1 MDGGQDGLLSI
12 GRFAKRARLSVH
24 RLRRYHD
31 AGLLEAALVDEDSG
45 YRYYSPAQAERAEVI
60 ALLRSLDVPLAE
72 VQVLLRD
79 PSEPTVRRLLAG
91 HRVRL
96 EERLAEARERLRLL
110 DRLAAQESI
119 TVRSVEM
126 SREDVEVR
134 VESVRTHLPGDRHVL
149 LLREPGGERLL
160 SLWIGPA
167 EAAAI
172 QSQLD
177 GIALTRPITYD
188 LLLGALERAGGRV
201 ESVAVTH
208 LTDETFYAR
217 VDVRTA
223 ERLESLDA
231 RPSDAVNIAL
241 RTGAPILASAD
252 LLRDALERSGREVE
266 LVDKHGAVVARVV
279 ADRPIQPGWVTS
291 VQTRLGPP
299 PRWQGVGAQTPDD
312 AGRAVVRR
320 LEGPASEP

>member
-1 MDGGQDGLLSI
+1 MDGEPDGLLSI
-12 GRFAKRARLSVH
+12 GRFAKRARISVH

-31 AGLLEAALVDEDSG
+31 AGLLEAALVDQDSG

-72 VQVLLRD
+72 VQALLRD
-79 PSEPTVRRLLAG
+79 PSEPNVRRLLAG

-96 EERLAEARERLRLL
+96 EERLTEARERLRLL

-119 TVRSVEM
+119 TARSVDM
-126 SREDVEVR
+126 SRDDVEVR
-134 VESVRTHLPGDRHVL
+134 VDALRTHLPGDRHVL
-149 LLREPGGERLL
+149 LLREPGGERVL
-160 SLWIGPA
+160 SLWIGPF

-172 QSQLD
+172 RSHLD

-188 LLLGALERAGGRV
+188 LLLGALERSGGRV
-201 ESVAVTH
+201 ERVAVTH
-208 LTDETFYAR
+208 LADETFYAR

-223 ERLESLDA
+223 ERVDSLDA

-252 LLRDALERSGREVE
+252 LLRDPGERPAPEVE
-266 LVDKHGAVVARVV
+266 LVDEQGAAVTRVV
-279 ADRPIQPGWVTS
+279 ADRPLLPGWVTN
-291 VQTRLGPP
+291 VQTQLGPP
-299 PRWQGVGAQTPDD
+299 DRWQVVRTETP
-312 AGRAVVRR
+312 GRAVVRR